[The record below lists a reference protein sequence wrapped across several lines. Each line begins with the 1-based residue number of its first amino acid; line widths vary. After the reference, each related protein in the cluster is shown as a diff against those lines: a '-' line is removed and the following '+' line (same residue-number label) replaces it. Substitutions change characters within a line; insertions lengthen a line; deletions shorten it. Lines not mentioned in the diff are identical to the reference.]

1 MISKDSL
8 KSMPH
13 PSFRKIATHLCL
25 GVAATSLLSGCM
37 IAQGYSE
44 KEQSIVSAMD
54 GGQYQP
60 ASRTSRDN
68 IETQSLLAQATFWSR
83 EYQLNPADLESAIK
97 LASAV
102 RRMGNPGQAVQIAQT
117 SRALHPRDPYLT
129 AEYAAALIASEQG
142 EKAIKPLQDGLRLAP
157 QYARLWS
164 LMGAALDQ
172 GEKYAEARRYY
183 ERALSITPKDPN
195 ILANLGLSYAL
206 EGNAAEAEVWLRR
219 AAALPGAGKGVEQN
233 LALVM
238 QLQGKTAPI
247 TQDASRRAPQTRPA
261 AASGMGSYAAPPRK
275 TVPQYGAPTG
285 YRNDFSTTQ
294 PSQMSRSQPQQP
306 SQRTMST
313 APQQSPYNSSLA
325 GSSRPSP
332 QSNSMT
338 ASDYAR
344 AAARQSQ
351 GRKTV
356 VPAGVPVQGRSVLDN
371 IATNVGPK
379 TAYGVPANQSQSFGQ
394 GQMAPQGQ
402 PAFAPPTQLRGYR
415 QSPSPQNYGQG
426 YGQAPIATGQ
436 AAQGYPT
443 TPQRRAPARRR

>member
-1 MISKDSL
+1 MTSRLVFS
-8 KSMPH
+8 SAFH
-13 PSFRKIATHLCL
+13 PAIRRVSAQL
-25 GVAATSLLSGCM
+25 GLACAAALLLSGCM
-37 IAQGYSE
+37 IAQGYTD
-44 KEQSIVSAMD
+44 KEQSIVNALD

-97 LASAV
+97 LSSAV

-129 AEYAAALIASEQG
+129 AEYAAALIASEKG
-142 EKAIKPLQDGLRLAP
+142 DEAIKPLQDGLRLAP

-172 GEKYAEARRYY
+172 GEKYADARRHYQ
-183 ERALSITPKDPN
+183 RALSITPNDPN

-206 EGNAAEAEVWLRR
+206 EGNAVEAETWLRR
-219 AAALPGAGKGVEQN
+219 AAALPGAGKGVDQN

-238 QLQGKTAPI
+238 QLQGKAPA
-247 TQDASRRAPQTRPA
+247 TSQASRLEEPQIR
-261 AASGMGSYAAPPRK
+261 GSYTRQPTQHRAK
-275 TVPQYGAPTG
+275 THNTTGSQYGAPTG

-294 PSQMSRSQPQQP
+294 PSQMRQPVQSSNQKTLAGAPTQQGFAR
-306 SQRTMST
+306 QQN
-313 APQQSPYNSSLA
+313 APQ
-325 GSSRPSP
+325 
-332 QSNSMT
+332 SMT

-371 IATNVGPK
+371 IANSIGPK
-379 TAYGVPANQSQSFGQ
+379 TAYGSPAYGQ
-394 GQMAPQGQ
+394 KAQTSRSQ
-402 PAFAPPTQLRGYR
+402 PAFEPPTQLRGYGR
-415 QSPSPQNYGQG
+415 PIPQAYPQNGQ
-426 YGQAPIATGQ
+426 YTQQQSAPYPQTGN
-436 AAQGYPT
+436 AS
-443 TPQRRAPARRR
+443 PQRRAPARRR

>member
-183 ERALSITPKDPN
+183 ERALSITPEDPN
-195 ILANLGLSYAL
+195 ILANLGTCSA
-206 EGNAAEAEVWLRR
+206 N
-219 AAALPGAGKGVEQN
+219 
-233 LALVM
+233 
-238 QLQGKTAPI
+238 T
-247 TQDASRRAPQTRPA
+247 
-261 AASGMGSYAAPPRK
+261 PR
-275 TVPQYGAPTG
+275 
-285 YRNDFSTTQ
+285 
-294 PSQMSRSQPQQP
+294 RSQRDGQLRSATPQDSP
-306 SQRTMST
+306 SIR
-313 APQQSPYNSSLA
+313 
-325 GSSRPSP
+325 RPDRLSKRFFND
-332 QSNSMT
+332 S
-338 ASDYAR
+338 AF
-344 AAARQSQ
+344 
-351 GRKTV
+351 
-356 VPAGVPVQGRSVLDN
+356 
-371 IATNVGPK
+371 TNVALAAT
-379 TAYGVPANQSQSFGQ
+379 TALTKDDEYGVSAKPLQFVFGR
-394 GQMAPQGQ
+394 P
-402 PAFAPPTQLRGYR
+402 
-415 QSPSPQNYGQG
+415 
-426 YGQAPIATGQ
+426 
-436 AAQGYPT
+436 
-443 TPQRRAPARRR
+443 

>member
-172 GEKYAEARRYY
+172 GEKY
-183 ERALSITPKDPN
+183 D
-195 ILANLGLSYAL
+195 
-206 EGNAAEAEVWLRR
+206 VLR
-219 AAALPGAGKGVEQN
+219 KH
-233 LALVM
+233 
-238 QLQGKTAPI
+238 
-247 TQDASRRAPQTRPA
+247 
-261 AASGMGSYAAPPRK
+261 APPQPAGWA
-275 TVPQYGAPTG
+275 V
-285 YRNDFSTTQ
+285 TQ
-294 PSQMSRSQPQQP
+294 RHP
-306 SQRTMST
+306 
-313 APQQSPYNSSLA
+313 
-325 GSSRPSP
+325 
-332 QSNSMT
+332 
-338 ASDYAR
+338 
-344 AAARQSQ
+344 ARQSLNTAPRQ
-351 GRKTV
+351 AIETIFQRLSLHKCRARSHNSPHKGR
-356 VPAGVPVQGRSVLDN
+356 
-371 IATNVGPK
+371 
-379 TAYGVPANQSQSFGQ
+379 
-394 GQMAPQGQ
+394 
-402 PAFAPPTQLRGYR
+402 
-415 QSPSPQNYGQG
+415 
-426 YGQAPIATGQ
+426 
-436 AAQGYPT
+436 
-443 TPQRRAPARRR
+443 